1 MADLP
6 SPVIDALQIAPG
18 EVIAD
23 IGAGTGYFTV
33 RLARAAA
40 KPKVYA
46 VDIEPSMIEHLRHRF
61 TVEGVTNAIAVQA
74 AADVTEPSR
83 AGGPCPDR

>member
-1 MADLP
+1 MP
-6 SPVIDALQIAPG
+6 SRVIDALHIAPG

-40 KPKVYA
+40 KPKVYT

-61 TVEGVTNAIAVQA
+61 TAERVTNAIAVQA
-74 AADVTEPSR
+74 AADVTNLRPVDL
-83 AGGPCPDR
+83 P